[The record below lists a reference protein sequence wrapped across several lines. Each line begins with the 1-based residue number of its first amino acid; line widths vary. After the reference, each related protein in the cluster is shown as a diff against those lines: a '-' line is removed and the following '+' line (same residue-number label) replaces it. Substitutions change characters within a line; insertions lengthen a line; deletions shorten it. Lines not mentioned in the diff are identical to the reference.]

1 MASKK
6 PHAVCIPAPSL
17 GHIKAVLKL
26 AKLLHH
32 KGFHITFVNTES
44 FHKRYL
50 KSLGPNSLD
59 GLPDFQFETIPDG
72 LPDSD
77 ADPMS
82 LLCENKHM
90 KTLLP
95 PFRGLLTKLNNDFT
109 NPPVTCIVSDGFLW
123 MFTIAA
129 AQEIGVPIV
138 LFETIAATT
147 FMAFKQFR
155 TLVQKGLV
163 PLKDEGCFTNG
174 FLDKVIDMVPGMKDI
189 RLKDLPTFIR
199 TTDPNDTMLNFF
211 METVDNVHKASA
223 VVFPTFDAL
232 EQVVLDAF
240 SSMFDQSLIYAIGPM
255 QLLLNQ
261 MPNDP
266 LKHIECSL
274 WKEESECLQWLNS
287 KVPNSVVY
295 VNFGSVAFLTPKQL
309 VEFGWGLAN
318 SKLPF
323 MWVIRPGL
331 VMGES
336 ATLPPEFVAETK
348 ERGLIVSWCPQEEV
362 LNHPSVGGFLTHCGW
377 HSTMESLTAG
387 VPMICWPF
395 FTDQQ
400 TNCYK
405 ICKEWGI
412 GMEIGSDVK
421 RDEVQKLV
429 KEIMEGEKGKTMRKN
444 ILEWKKLAEE
454 ATAPHGSS
462 FENLDILVNQVLL
475 RKREGRAG
483 V

>member
-1 MASKK
+1 ML
-6 PHAVCIPAPSL
+6 VCI
-17 GHIKAVLKL
+17 V
-26 AKLLHH
+26 
-32 KGFHITFVNTES
+32 
-44 FHKRYL
+44 
-50 KSLGPNSLD
+50 
-59 GLPDFQFETIPDG
+59 
-72 LPDSD
+72 
-77 ADPMS
+77 
-82 LLCENKHM
+82 
-90 KTLLP
+90 
-95 PFRGLLTKLNNDFT
+95 
-109 NPPVTCIVSDGFLW
+109 
-123 MFTIAA
+123 
-129 AQEIGVPIV
+129 
-138 LFETIAATT
+138 
-147 FMAFKQFR
+147 
-155 TLVQKGLV
+155 
-163 PLKDEGCFTNG
+163 DEGCFTNG
-174 FLDKVIDMVPGMKDI
+174 ILDKVIDMVLGMKDI

-240 SSMFDQSLIYAIGPM
+240 SSMFDRPLIYAIGPM

-274 WKEESECLQWLNS
+274 RKEESECLQWLNS
-287 KVPNSVVY
+287 KVPNSIVY

-336 ATLPPEFVAETK
+336 ATLPPEFVVETK

-377 HSTMESLTAG
+377 HSTMESLTDG

-395 FTDQQ
+395 FIELQ

-454 ATAPHGSS
+454 AIAPHGSS
-462 FENLDILVNQVLL
+462 FKNLDILVNQVLL

>member
-82 LLCENKHM
+82 LLCENNHM

-95 PFRGLLTKLNNDFT
+95 PFRGLLTKLINNDFT

-129 AQEIGVPIV
+129 AQEIGVPSK
-138 LFETIAATT
+138 LLLHQRSWHSNSFALWS
-147 FMAFKQFR
+147 K
-155 TLVQKGLV
+155 KGLYHS
-163 PLKDEGCFTNG
+163 KDEGCFTNG

-199 TTDPNDTMLNFF
+199 TTDRNDTMLNFF

-240 SSMFDQSLIYAIGPM
+240 SSMFDRPLIYAIGPM

-287 KVPNSVVY
+287 KAPNSVVY

-336 ATLPPEFVAETK
+336 ATLPSEFVAETK
-348 ERGLIVSWCPQEEV
+348 ERGLIASWCPQEEV
-362 LNHPSVGGFLTHCGW
+362 LNHPSVGSRVSNTLRLAFNHG
-377 HSTMESLTAG
+377 ESD
-387 VPMICWPF
+387 CWSAYDLLAILYRPA
-395 FTDQQ
+395 D
-400 TNCYK
+400 
-405 ICKEWGI
+405 
-412 GMEIGSDVK
+412 
-421 RDEVQKLV
+421 KL
-429 KEIMEGEKGKTMRKN
+429 
-444 ILEWKKLAEE
+444 LQDL
-454 ATAPHGSS
+454 
-462 FENLDILVNQVLL
+462 
-475 RKREGRAG
+475 
-483 V
+483 